1 MLHPAQTPPQTE
13 FDLLGL
19 HANEI
24 GATTVQDDL
33 DQTPE
38 FDATEPEP
46 VPNDHFDQSR
56 YG

>member
-46 VPNDHFDQSR
+46 VPNDHFDRSR